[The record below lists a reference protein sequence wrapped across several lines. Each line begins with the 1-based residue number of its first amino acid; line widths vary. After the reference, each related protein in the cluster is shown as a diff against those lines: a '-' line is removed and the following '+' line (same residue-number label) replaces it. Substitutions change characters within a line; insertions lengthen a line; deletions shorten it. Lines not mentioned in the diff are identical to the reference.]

1 MDAARRRRLLRTVLL
16 LCVGALVACAGIG
29 AVIAQTAPSAE
40 AAELEQ
46 AERRWAARSF
56 NHYRLKLRDKGC
68 LQTIEVRDERVVNV
82 APNRC
87 EPPPR
92 SITDLFALIRRGGKV
107 SAPCIALGCACDD
120 VLTMHAVYDRTLGF
134 PTLIEV
140 RVAARPN
147 WRHPDYWTELLDKRK
162 LPDCSI
168 LAEGSKVIRIDS
180 VAPIR

>member
-1 MDAARRRRLLRTVLL
+1 MDAPRRPRLLRRALL
-16 LCVGALVACAGIG
+16 LCATALAACAGLG
-29 AVIAQTAPSAE
+29 AVIAHTAPRAE

-46 AERRWAARSF
+46 AERRWAARTF
-56 NHYRLKLRDKGC
+56 THYRLKLRDKGC
-68 LQTIEVRDERVVNV
+68 LQTIEVRDEQVMEV

-92 SITDLFALIRRGGKV
+92 TVTDLFTLIRRDGKV

-120 VLTMHAVYDRTLGF
+120 VLTVRASYDRALGF

-147 WRHPDYWTELLDKRK
+147 WQHPDYWAEMLEDRK

-168 LAEGSKVIRIDS
+168 LAEGSKIIRVDS
-180 VAPIR
+180 ITPIR